1 MPHIID
7 SDLVV
12 EYASETSTIKKKMTN
27 SQKKIIAKDMDSF
40 FSGDI
45 QLSITES
52 LTLQIIR
59 EIQIKTTMRYHVLFI
74 GWLKL
79 KL

>member
-1 MPHIID
+1 M
-7 SDLVV
+7 
-12 EYASETSTIKKKMTN
+12 N
-27 SQKKIIAKDMDSF
+27 SF

-45 QLSITES
+45 QLSTTES